1 MRTGHLHTLEEA
13 TSIAQRWRDDGWE
26 DVIVERAVLFA
37 WKVIDERQPDPPAR
51 QARPDRGEQYVCR
64 RRIDRA
70 GELRESGFPYRNVFA

>member
-37 WKVIDERQPDPPAR
+37 WKVIDE
-51 QARPDRGEQYVCR
+51 
-64 RRIDRA
+64 
-70 GELRESGFPYRNVFA
+70 